1 MTRVLVLYPIDD
13 IATSASAYVAD
24 RIANTLEEKGFEV
37 FRFDL
42 WKANRLLFTL
52 QQLLNPADFI
62 VYAGHGTLDKWFGSL
77 TAGGIMWPLVDLLN
91 SGMLQNKLCYAVACR
106 TSQKLGKGAP
116 ARAYMGWK
124 VDVYVALPAVE
135 RNYLEDLTGTFL
147 TIPVALAEGKTVREA
162 SQAYLAKCA
171 QLKALYEANLE
182 EWPNGDFYAMAVKNN
197 MEGFELLGDPYARIK

>member
-1 MTRVLVLYPIDD
+1 MTRALVLYPIDD

-24 RIANTLEEKGFEV
+24 RIANMLEDKGFEV

-77 TAGGIMWPLVDLLN
+77 TAGGIIWPLVDLLN

-135 RNYLEDLTGTFL
+135 RNYLEDLTTTFL
-147 TIPVALAEGKTVREA
+147 TIPVALAEGKTVHEA

-171 QLKALYEANLE
+171 ELKALYEANLE
-182 EWPNGDFYAMAVKNN
+182 QWPNGDFYAMAVKNN
-197 MEGFELLGDPYARIK
+197 MEGFELLGDPYARIT

>member
-1 MTRVLVLYPIDD
+1 VTRVLVLYPIDD

-62 VYAGHGTLDKWFGSL
+62 VYAGHGTIDKWFGSL
-77 TAGGIMWPLVDLLN
+77 TAGGIIWPLVDLLN

-135 RNYLEDLTGTFL
+135 RNYLEDLTDTFL

-171 QLKALYEANLE
+171 ELKALYEANLE
-182 EWPNGDFYAMAVKNN
+182 KWPNGDFYAMAVKNN
-197 MEGFELLGDPYARIK
+197 MEGFELLGNPYARIT

>member
-24 RIANTLEEKGFEV
+24 RTANMLEGKGFEV

-62 VYAGHGTLDKWFGSL
+62 VYAGHGTLDRWFGSL
-77 TAGGIMWPLVDLLN
+77 TAGGIVWPLADLLN
-91 SGMLQNKLCYAVACR
+91 SGVLQNKLCYAVACR
-106 TSQKLGKGAP
+106 TSLKLGKEAP

-124 VDVYVALPAVE
+124 VDVFVALPAAE

-147 TIPVALAEGKTVREA
+147 EIPKALAEGKTVSEA
-162 SQAYLAKCA
+162 SQAYLTKCA
-171 QLKALYEANLE
+171 KLKALYEANLE
-182 EWPNGDFYAMAVKNN
+182 QWPNADFYAIAVKNN
-197 MEGFELLGDPYARIK
+197 MEGFELLGDPHARIT

>member
-1 MTRVLVLYPIDD
+1 VTRALVLYPIDD

-24 RIANTLEEKGFEV
+24 RIANMLEDKGFEV

-77 TAGGIMWPLVDLLN
+77 TAGGIIWPLVDLLN

-135 RNYLEDLTGTFL
+135 RNYLEDLTTTFL
-147 TIPVALAEGKTVREA
+147 TIPVALAEGKTVHEA

-171 QLKALYEANLE
+171 ELKALYEANLE
-182 EWPNGDFYAMAVKNN
+182 QWPNGDFYAMAVKNN
-197 MEGFELLGDPYARIK
+197 MEGFELLGDPYARIT

>member
-1 MTRVLVLYPIDD
+1 VTRVLVLYPIDD

-62 VYAGHGTLDKWFGSL
+62 VYAGHGTIDKWFGSL
-77 TAGGIMWPLVDLLN
+77 TAGGIIWPLVDLLN

-135 RNYLEDLTGTFL
+135 RNYLEDLTNTFL

-162 SQAYLAKCA
+162 SQTYLTKCA
-171 QLKALYEANLE
+171 ELKALYEANLE
-182 EWPNGDFYAMAVKNN
+182 QWPNGDFYAMAVKNN
-197 MEGFELLGDPYARIK
+197 MEGFELLGDPYARIT

>member
-24 RIANTLEEKGFEV
+24 RIANMLEEKGFEV

-77 TAGGIMWPLVDLLN
+77 TAGGIIWPLVDLLN

-116 ARAYMGWK
+116 ARAYIGWK

-135 RNYLEDLTGTFL
+135 RNYLEDLTDTFL
-147 TIPVALAEGKTVREA
+147 TIPVALAEGKTVLEA
-162 SQAYLAKCA
+162 SQVYLTKCA
-171 QLKALYEANLE
+171 ELKALYEANLE
-182 EWPNGDFYAMAVKNN
+182 QWPNGDFYAMAVKNN
-197 MEGFELLGDPYARIK
+197 MEGFELLGDPYARIT

>member
-1 MTRVLVLYPIDD
+1 VLVLYPIDD

-24 RIANTLEEKGFEV
+24 RIANMLEEKGFEV

-77 TAGGIMWPLVDLLN
+77 TAGGILWPLVDLLN

-135 RNYLEDLTGTFL
+135 RNYLEDLTDTFL
-147 TIPVALAEGKTVREA
+147 TIPVALAEGKTVSEA
-162 SQAYLAKCA
+162 SQAFLTKCA
-171 QLKALYEANLE
+171 ELKALYEANLE
-182 EWPNGDFYAMAVKNN
+182 QWPNGDFYAMAVKNN
-197 MEGFELLGDPYARIK
+197 MEGFELLGDPYARIT

>member
-1 MTRVLVLYPIDD
+1 VTRVLVLYPIDD

-77 TAGGIMWPLVDLLN
+77 TAGGIIWPLVDLLN

-135 RNYLEDLTGTFL
+135 RNYLEDLTNTFL

-171 QLKALYEANLE
+171 ELKALYEANLE
-182 EWPNGDFYAMAVKNN
+182 QWPNGDFYAMAVKNN
-197 MEGFELLGDPYARIK
+197 MEGFELLGDPYARIT

>member
-1 MTRVLVLYPIDD
+1 VLVLYPIDD

-77 TAGGIMWPLVDLLN
+77 TAGGIIMPLVDLLN
-91 SGMLQNKLCYAVACR
+91 SAMLQNKLCYAVACR
-106 TSQKLGKGAP
+106 TSQRLGKGAP

-135 RNYLEDLTGTFL
+135 RNYLEDLTDTFL

-162 SQAYLAKCA
+162 SQAYLTKCA
-171 QLKALYEANLE
+171 ELKALYEANLE
-182 EWPNGDFYAMAVKNN
+182 QWPNGDFYAMAVKNN
-197 MEGFELLGDPYARIK
+197 MEGFELLGDPYARIT

>member
-1 MTRVLVLYPIDD
+1 VTRVLVLYPIDD

-77 TAGGIMWPLVDLLN
+77 TAGGILWPLVDLLN
-91 SGMLQNKLCYAVACR
+91 LGMLQNKLCYAVACR

-135 RNYLEDLTGTFL
+135 RNYLEDLTDTFL
-147 TIPVALAEGKTVREA
+147 TIPVALAEGKTVQEA
-162 SQAYLAKCA
+162 SQAYLTKCA
-171 QLKALYEANLE
+171 ELKALYEANLE
-182 EWPNGDFYAMAVKNN
+182 QWPNGDFYAMAVKNN
-197 MEGFELLGDPYARIK
+197 MEGFELLGDPYARIT

>member
-1 MTRVLVLYPIDD
+1 VTRVLVLYPIDD

-24 RIANTLEEKGFEV
+24 RIANMLEEKGFEV

-77 TAGGIMWPLVDLLN
+77 TAGGIIWPLVDLLN

-135 RNYLEDLTGTFL
+135 RNYLEDLTDTFL
-147 TIPVALAEGKTVREA
+147 TIPVALAEGKSVLEA
-162 SQAYLAKCA
+162 SQAYLTKCA
-171 QLKALYEANLE
+171 ELKALYEANLE
-182 EWPNGDFYAMAVKNN
+182 QWPNGDFYAMAVKNN
-197 MEGFELLGDPYARIK
+197 MEGFELLGDPYARIT

>member
-1 MTRVLVLYPIDD
+1 VLVLYPIDD

-24 RIANTLEEKGFEV
+24 RIANTLENKGFEV

-77 TAGGIMWPLVDLLN
+77 TAGGIIWPLVDLLN

-135 RNYLEDLTGTFL
+135 RNYLEDLTDTFL
-147 TIPVALAEGKTVREA
+147 TIPLALAEGKTVQEA
-162 SQAYLAKCA
+162 SQAYLTKCA
-171 QLKALYEANLE
+171 ELKALYEANLE
-182 EWPNGDFYAMAVKNN
+182 QWPNGDFYAMAVKNN
-197 MEGFELLGDPYARIK
+197 MEGFELLGDPYARIT

>member
-1 MTRVLVLYPIDD
+1 VTRVLVLYPIDD

-24 RIANTLEEKGFEV
+24 RIANTLENKGFEV

-77 TAGGIMWPLVDLLN
+77 TAGGIIWPLVDLLN

-135 RNYLEDLTGTFL
+135 RNYLEDLTDTFL
-147 TIPVALAEGKTVREA
+147 TIPLALAEGKTVQEA
-162 SQAYLAKCA
+162 SQAYLTKCA
-171 QLKALYEANLE
+171 ELKALYEANLE
-182 EWPNGDFYAMAVKNN
+182 QWPNGDFYAMAVKNN
-197 MEGFELLGDPYARIK
+197 MEGFELLGDPYARIT

>member
-24 RIANTLEEKGFEV
+24 RIANTLENKGFEV

-77 TAGGIMWPLVDLLN
+77 TAGGIIWPLVDLLN

-135 RNYLEDLTGTFL
+135 RNYLEDLTDTFL
-147 TIPVALAEGKTVREA
+147 TIPLALAEGKTVQEA
-162 SQAYLAKCA
+162 SQAYLTKCA
-171 QLKALYEANLE
+171 ELKALYEANLE
-182 EWPNGDFYAMAVKNN
+182 QWPNGDFYAMAVKNN
-197 MEGFELLGDPYARIK
+197 MEGFELLGDPYARIT

>member
-1 MTRVLVLYPIDD
+1 VTQVLVLYPIDD

-24 RIANTLEEKGFEV
+24 RIANTLEDKGFEV

-77 TAGGIMWPLVDLLN
+77 TAGGILWPLVDLLN

-106 TSQKLGKGAP
+106 TSLQLGKGAP

-135 RNYLEDLTGTFL
+135 RNYLEDLTNTFL
-147 TIPVALAEGKTVREA
+147 TIPVALAEGKTVQEA
-162 SQAYLAKCA
+162 SQAYLTKCA
-171 QLKALYEANLE
+171 ELKTLYEANLE
-182 EWPNGDFYAMAVKNN
+182 QWPNGDFYAMAVKNN
-197 MEGFELLGDPYARIK
+197 MEGFELLGDPYARIT

>member
-1 MTRVLVLYPIDD
+1 VTRVLVLYPIDD

-24 RIANTLEEKGFEV
+24 RIANMLEEKGFEV

-77 TAGGIMWPLVDLLN
+77 TAGGIIWPLVDLLN

-135 RNYLEDLTGTFL
+135 RNYLEDLTDTFL
-147 TIPVALAEGKTVREA
+147 TIPVALAEGKTVSEA
-162 SQAYLAKCA
+162 SQAYLSKCA
-171 QLKALYEANLE
+171 GLKALYEANLE
-182 EWPNGDFYAMAVKNN
+182 QWPNGDFYAMAVKNN
-197 MEGFELLGDPYARIK
+197 MEGFELLGDPYARIT